1 MYVVWKH
8 TRHFYCKLLL
18 LSMKYWA
25 ATSSLTFGIV
35 YCFSFLFFTIH
46 SSFYARDRRLSTVYR
61 NKRTCRY
68 MILFMLNRKHQHW
81 LQYHTLGNLK
91 FDYRVEDLSEETAK
105 CTLMLAFFFFLL
117 LRPIYLCE
125 HSKISQNN

>member
-35 YCFSFLFFTIH
+35 YCFSFPFFTIH
-46 SSFYARDRRLSTVYR
+46 SSFYVRDRRLSTVNR
-61 NKRTCRY
+61 EITCRY
-68 MILFMLNRKHQHW
+68 MILFMLHRKLQHC
-81 LQYHTLGNLK
+81 LQYHTLGNSSSIIVLEIFWKKQLK
-91 FDYRVEDLSEETAK
+91 VLNACSYSFFCFCTINIFVYTKIAK
-105 CTLMLAFFFFLL
+105 
-117 LRPIYLCE
+117 
-125 HSKISQNN
+125 NN